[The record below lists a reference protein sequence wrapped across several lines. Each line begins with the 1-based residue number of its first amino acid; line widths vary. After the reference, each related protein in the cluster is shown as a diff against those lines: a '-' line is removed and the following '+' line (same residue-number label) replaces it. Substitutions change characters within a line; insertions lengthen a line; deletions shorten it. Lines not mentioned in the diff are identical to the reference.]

1 MRPHKL
7 FCLSILFCFLN
18 LMTLVA
24 RATDAKICLW
34 QIKHRRVQTAAVG
47 LCRGIYVFVGRV
59 EPIIRHTLSSGL
71 CSGVCK
77 QPLKVFYAGV
87 FIYSLAGRSCVT
99 CERGIC
105 NSRGDRLIL
114 LTVLPAGCYFLFW
127 QKGKSDKCQDNKCQA
142 YNK

>member
-1 MRPHKL
+1 
-7 FCLSILFCFLN
+7 
-18 LMTLVA
+18 MTLAA

-77 QPLKVFYAGV
+77 QPLKVLCRGV
-87 FIYSLAGRSCVT
+87 YIFIGRAELCH
-99 CERGIC
+99 
-105 NSRGDRLIL
+105 L
-114 LTVLPAGCYFLFW
+114 
-127 QKGKSDKCQDNKCQA
+127 
-142 YNK
+142 